1 MEAVPSRVRFSSRWP
16 IPIRWA
22 WESVKPGYMK
32 AALQIDEVDLGLA
45 PVLRQRRGS
54 ADNAAILA
62 DHNGIDGRKVR
73 VSGIDRAA
81 GEDGQVS
88 EPGPCLCR
96 LWQIWPA
103 LQAASVRARAR
114 PAMRNI

>member
-1 MEAVPSRVRFSSRWP
+1 VGVGIREAR
-16 IPIRWA
+16 IH
-22 WESVKPGYMK
+22 E
-32 AALQIDEVDLGLA
+32 AALQIDEVDLSLA
-45 PVLRQRRGS
+45 PVLGERRGS

-81 GEDGQVS
+81 GEDGQAERRPVS
-88 EPGPCLCR
+88 AGSAD
-96 LWQIWPA
+96 WPA

-114 PAMRNI
+114 LAKRNI